1 MPTIKTRAEYDA
13 LPALNYSGSK
23 VLISKNPAAYKA
35 YIDAPREE
43 TKALRIGSLTH
54 ALVLEPEV
62 VSSRFAMLPDDI
74 DRRTKAGKEAFE
86 AFTLGAAGKSVVP
99 AEDWGICA
107 NVAVS
112 MVKAIAALGLNI
124 TATELMLTVD
134 YCGVRLKSAIDAIAT
149 DKNGDE
155 WIIDLKTTGDE
166 ASPKAFLN
174 TARSYR
180 YPLQSHFYRTVYQAE
195 TGKRVR
201 GFIFI
206 VTEKE
211 PPFLSASYQ
220 IGPELMTYAAMDF
233 EQAVAAYK
241 GCTALDEWPG
251 YPSEVVEID
260 IPSKTAATPISF
272 A

>member
-13 LPALNYSGSK
+13 LAALNYSGSK
-23 VLISKNPAAYKA
+23 ILLSKNPAAYKA
-35 YIDAPREE
+35 YLDAPREE

-62 VSSRFAMLPDDI
+62 VASRFAMLPDDI
-74 DRRTKAGKEAFE
+74 DRRTKAGKEAYE
-86 AFTLGAAGKSVVP
+86 AFTIGAAGKTVVP
-99 AEDWGICA
+99 SDDWAICA
-107 NVAVS
+107 NVAMS

-124 TATELMLTVD
+124 SATELMLTVD

-155 WIIDLKTTGDE
+155 WILDLKTTGEE

-180 YPLQSHFYRTVYQAE
+180 YPLQAHFYRTVYQAE
-195 TGKRVR
+195 TGKRVK

-211 PPFLSASYQ
+211 APFLTASYQ
-220 IGPELMTYAAMDF
+220 IGPELMTYASMDF
-233 EQAVAAYK
+233 EAAVAAYK
-241 GCTALDEWPG
+241 GCVALDEWPG
-251 YPSEVVEID
+251 YPAEVVEID
-260 IPSKTAATPISF
+260 VPAKTTANPISF